1 MAMVVM
7 QQIVAFLNA
16 EGGVLLI
23 GCKKGPT
30 EEIYPDCEKISEG
43 MK

>member
-1 MAMVVM
+1 MAVDVM

-30 EEIYPDCEKISEG
+30 EEIYADVERMSES